1 MKTKFLFFIFLQSL
15 IFTNEN
21 DIIDVLEDYNN
32 SFANKDYKNIVK
44 HFDLPVSFNL
54 KDKTVSASNNF
65 KLKFIYRKIR
75 GDLPAFYS
83 HSVWD
88 ELKIKIIDEDI
99 AIVNAKFSRYKNDG
113 TIFYSGSDIYS
124 LRKINDKWKFFSMLP
139 YEKIE
144 KVN

>member
-1 MKTKFLFFIFLQSL
+1 MINKILFFLFFQSL
-15 IFTNEN
+15 IFSNQD
-21 DIIDVLEDYNN
+21 DIINVFEDYNK
-32 SFANKDYKNIVK
+32 SFADKDYKNIVK
-44 HFDLPVSFNL
+44 YFDLPVSFNL
-54 KDKTVSASNNF
+54 IDKTILASSNF
-65 KLKFIYRKIR
+65 KLKLIYRKIR
-75 GDLPAFYS
+75 GELPELYS

-88 ELKIKIIDEDI
+88 ELTIKIIDDNI

-113 TIFYSGSDIYS
+113 TIFYSGSGIYS